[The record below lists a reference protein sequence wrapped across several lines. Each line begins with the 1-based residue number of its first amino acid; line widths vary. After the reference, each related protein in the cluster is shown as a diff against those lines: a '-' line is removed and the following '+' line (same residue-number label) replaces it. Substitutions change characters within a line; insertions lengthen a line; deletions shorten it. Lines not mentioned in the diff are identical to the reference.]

1 MVLDFFFPPPNHH
14 FGGGNWRQYLNVNL
28 YKCSC
33 ALCWN
38 IYFPLGTD
46 MFVCMSQYIIIMQAK
61 LITTLC
67 RVAGTNNFSPRHDLK
82 KNSPSCFTAGIKEL
96 YKKHPGLS
104 LQKLQFFLEKSIS
117 LPFILKLD
125 KNILLVLIKCS
136 AYNKHRHC
144 THRSQS

>member
-1 MVLDFFFPPPNHH
+1 
-14 FGGGNWRQYLNVNL
+14 
-28 YKCSC
+28 
-33 ALCWN
+33 
-38 IYFPLGTD
+38 
-46 MFVCMSQYIIIMQAK
+46 MQAK

-125 KNILLVLIKCS
+125 KNILLVLIKSCIDTVTIVQNLGYFHGTPKAFPS
-136 AYNKHRHC
+136 NQLRF
-144 THRSQS
+144 